1 LARSCSTSN
10 STAFAFIPPA
20 TTSARAST
28 SIVDDDATLTVVGGF
43 GDINDILNACGG
55 VIDAL
60 RTVIVVVVV
69 VVSLCLAARVSASSI
84 ICVDLNVPIPPCP
97 TLTGVRT
104 SSSSSPSPTITKLF
118 LVADVVAIV
127 VANLR
132 ALASARLAVSLIFIL
147 DALVSVSTRIF
158 RADARAD
165 DITRSASDRT
175 VVARAPFSR
184 TGVTG
189 SSFSSTFV
197 SSSRSR
203 GVDSSRARVV
213 VVVARGRASRAHRV
227 RHVLADKFYEG
238 VVVGVRVGGRRAG
251 TRRHRARGGTSRCAV
266 GLGRGDGATGDAR
279 RRRAG
284 RDYVSLINKAIGRC
298 VEETLRRSATRA
310 TRAAR
315 RRTLVRRARARGSRR
330 AASYPK

>member
-203 GVDSSRARVV
+203 GVDTTRAR
-213 VVVARGRASRAHRV
+213 ASSSS
-227 RHVLADKFYEG
+227 LADARRARIAFDTCSRTNFTKASSSASESEDAAPGREG
-238 VVVGVRVGGRRAG
+238 IARVGERRAVRSVSGAATGRRA
-251 TRRHRARGGTSRCAV
+251 TRDV
-266 GLGRGDGATGDAR
+266 DGPGVTTFR
-279 RRRAG
+279 
-284 RDYVSLINKAIGRC
+284 
-298 VEETLRRSATRA
+298 
-310 TRAAR
+310 
-315 RRTLVRRARARGSRR
+315 
-330 AASYPK
+330 

>member
-175 VVARAPFSR
+175 VVARAPLGR

-203 GVDSSRARVV
+203 DSSRAR
-213 VVVARGRASRAHRV
+213 ASSSAS
-227 RHVLADKFYEG
+227 LADARRARIAFDTCSRTNFTKASSSASESEDAAPGREG
-238 VVVGVRVGGRRAG
+238 IARVGERRAVRSVSGAATGRRA
-251 TRRHRARGGTSRCAV
+251 TRDV
-266 GLGRGDGATGDAR
+266 DGPGVTMFR
-279 RRRAG
+279 
-284 RDYVSLINKAIGRC
+284 
-298 VEETLRRSATRA
+298 
-310 TRAAR
+310 
-315 RRTLVRRARARGSRR
+315 
-330 AASYPK
+330 

>member
-175 VVARAPFSR
+175 VVARAPSSR

-203 GVDSSRARVV
+203 GVDSSRAR
-213 VVVARGRASRAHRV
+213 ASSSS
-227 RHVLADKFYEG
+227 LADARRARIAFDTCSRTNFTKASSSASESEDAAPG
-238 VVVGVRVGGRRAG
+238 REDMARVGERRAVRSVSGAATGRRA
-251 TRRHRARGGTSRCAV
+251 TRDV
-266 GLGRGDGATGDAR
+266 DGPGVTMFR
-279 RRRAG
+279 
-284 RDYVSLINKAIGRC
+284 
-298 VEETLRRSATRA
+298 
-310 TRAAR
+310 
-315 RRTLVRRARARGSRR
+315 
-330 AASYPK
+330 

>member
-175 VVARAPFSR
+175 VVARAPLSR

-203 GVDSSRARVV
+203 GVDSSRAR
-213 VVVARGRASRAHRV
+213 ASSSSS
-227 RHVLADKFYEG
+227 LADARRARIAFDTCSRTNFTKASSSASESEDAAPGREG
-238 VVVGVRVGGRRAG
+238 IARVGERRAVRSVSGAATGRRA
-251 TRRHRARGGTSRCAV
+251 TRDV
-266 GLGRGDGATGDAR
+266 DGPGVTMFR
-279 RRRAG
+279 
-284 RDYVSLINKAIGRC
+284 
-298 VEETLRRSATRA
+298 
-310 TRAAR
+310 
-315 RRTLVRRARARGSRR
+315 
-330 AASYPK
+330 